1 MLIDKIKQHEGF
13 KSKPY
18 IDPLV
23 ATRPENYDIL
33 EPEMNIIKRNF
44 NKLKVTFGY
53 GFTFLT
59 EDEATLVLNSR
70 LHTIR
75 LELVS
80 KLSWI
85 QLEPSEVQDVLVE
98 MAYQIGVSGLLK
110 FKKTLKYC
118 KEHNY
123 VKMSEEM
130 LLSRWAKQTPDRAKE
145 LSNIIKGIK

>member
-1 MLIDKIKQHEGF
+1 MLIERIKQHEGF
-13 KSKPY
+13 VSKPY
-18 IDPLV
+18 IDPLI
-23 ATRPENYDIL
+23 ATRPENYNIL

-44 NKLKVTFGY
+44 DKLKVTFGY
-53 GFTFLT
+53 GFTFIT

-85 QLEPSEVQDVLVE
+85 QQQPAEVQDVLVE
-98 MAYQIGVSGLLK
+98 MAYQIGINGLLK
-110 FKKTLKYC
+110 FKKTLEYC
-118 KEHNY
+118 KDKNY
-123 VKMSEEM
+123 VKMSKEM
-130 LLSRWAKQTPDRAKE
+130 LDSHWAKQTHNRAKE

>member
-1 MLIDKIKQHEGF
+1 MLIERIKQHEGF
-13 KSKPY
+13 VGKPY

-23 ATRPENYDIL
+23 INKPENYNIL

-44 NKLKVTFGY
+44 DKLKVTFGY

-70 LHTIR
+70 VHTIR
-75 LELVS
+75 LELVG

-110 FKKTLKYC
+110 FKKTLQYC
-118 KEHNY
+118 KDKNY

-130 LLSRWAKQTPDRAKE
+130 LLSKWAEQTPNRAKE
-145 LSNIIKGIK
+145 LSNIIQGIK